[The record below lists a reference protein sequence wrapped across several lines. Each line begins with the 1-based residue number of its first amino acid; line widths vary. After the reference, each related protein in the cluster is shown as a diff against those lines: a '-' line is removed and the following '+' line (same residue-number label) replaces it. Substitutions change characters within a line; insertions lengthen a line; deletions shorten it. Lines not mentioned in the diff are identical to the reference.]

1 MSKLVT
7 ISAKV
12 SKELKKRA
20 DELAINISA
29 LVRRAL
35 EDEIKKTELRRALET
50 LEDEIETSPELSEGT
65 VVKIIRNMR
74 EGRAIVK

>member
-1 MSKLVT
+1 MT

>member
-1 MSKLVT
+1 VT